1 MSSNT
6 STHQANTS
14 RRSQQIAF
22 LKLVAFTAL
31 VLDLVFHW
39 LEAPSWMGLLAF
51 LIDGVEVANLNLHGS
66 AITFMSMRFIS
77 VLAHAAFLLGLLAL
91 LFAPLNQAKG
101 HPLSGITQ
109 VIDLPFN
116 GWGKWVT
123 YASIAALAILGVML
137 VGLSLKGTGVI

>member
-1 MSSNT
+1 MSSST
-6 STHQANTS
+6 STQQANTS
-14 RRSQQIAF
+14 LISTIAF
-22 LKLVAFTAL
+22 LKLVAFTGV
-31 VLDLVFHW
+31 VLDVVFHW

-51 LIDGVEVANLNLHGS
+51 LLDGVEVANQNLHGS
-66 AITFMSMRFIS
+66 VITFMSMRFIS

-91 LFAPLNQAKG
+91 LFAPLNRAQG

-116 GWGKWVT
+116 GRGKWVT

>member
-1 MSSNT
+1 
-6 STHQANTS
+6 
-14 RRSQQIAF
+14 
-22 LKLVAFTAL
+22 
-31 VLDLVFHW
+31 
-39 LEAPSWMGLLAF
+39 
-51 LIDGVEVANLNLHGS
+51 
-66 AITFMSMRFIS
+66 MRFIS

-101 HPLSGITQ
+101 HPMSGITQ

-116 GWGKWVT
+116 GRGKWVT

>member
-6 STHQANTS
+6 STQQANTS
-14 RRSQQIAF
+14 RISKVAF
-22 LKLVAFTAL
+22 LKLMAFTAV

-101 HPLSGITQ
+101 HPMSGITQ

-116 GWGKWVT
+116 GRGKWVT
-123 YASIAALAILGVML
+123 YASIAALAILAVML